1 MFIRTPAE
9 IGAAIRDRRKQLGLD
24 QSTFAKRIG
33 VSRQWVIG
41 VERGHARA
49 AMGLVLR
56 AIDALGI
63 RLDAS
68 MDQASRRGSNASAI
82 DINANRGQSKEEDA
96 MTSELVALLDGK
108 EIGRVHNDARGR
120 LTFVYNDEW
129 RKAPDAYPLSLSM
142 PLAAKEHG
150 PSVIRAFLWGL
161 LPDNEIVLGRWAT
174 KFQVSARNVFALIS
188 HVGEDCAGAVQFVT
202 PERLD
207 AIRSVKEDK
216 VEWLGEP
223 DIAKRL
229 QMLRDD
235 HAAWRLPRDTGQFS
249 LAGAQPKTAL
259 LLQNKRWGIPSG
271 RIPTTHILKPP
282 TGHFDGHS
290 ENEHFC
296 LMLARNLGLPSAQ
309 SQVMR
314 FEKEIAIVIERYDRQ
329 HKGNE
334 IVRIHQEDICQ
345 ALGIVPTE
353 RYQNEGGP
361 SAADIVELLRTSS
374 TDRETDVN
382 TFVDAIGFNWLIAG
396 TDAHA
401 KNYSLL
407 LGGGPL
413 VRLAPLYDVASILP
427 YDEFDMQKL
436 KLAMKVGGEYKL
448 SLIGLRHWQKFA
460 RETRLN
466 ADELIARLGSMAKQL
481 PEEADDAR
489 KRAQAEGLDKAIIDR
504 LATRLIERAGEC
516 ERVLAGK

>member
-1 MFIRTPAE
+1 
-9 IGAAIRDRRKQLGLD
+9 
-24 QSTFAKRIG
+24 
-33 VSRQWVIG
+33 
-41 VERGHARA
+41 
-49 AMGLVLR
+49 
-56 AIDALGI
+56 
-63 RLDAS
+63 
-68 MDQASRRGSNASAI
+68 
-82 DINANRGQSKEEDA
+82 
-96 MTSELVALLDGK
+96 MTGELVALLDGK

-120 LTFVYNDEW
+120 LTFVYDDEW
-129 RKAPDAYPLSLSM
+129 RKALDAYPPSLSM
-142 PLAAKEHG
+142 PLAAKQHG
-150 PSVIRAFLWGL
+150 PSVVQAFLWGL

-174 KFQVSARNVFALIS
+174 KFQVSARNAFALIS

-202 PERLD
+202 PERLE
-207 AIRSVKEDK
+207 AIRSGREDQ

-229 QMLRDD
+229 RMLRDD

-296 LMLARNLGLPSAQ
+296 LMLARNLGLPAAQ
-309 SQVMR
+309 SRVMR

-329 HKGNE
+329 HKGNK

-345 ALGIVPTE
+345 ALGIMPTK

-361 SAADIVELLRTSS
+361 SAVEIVELLRTSS
-374 TDRETDVN
+374 TNREADVN
-382 TFVDAIGFNWLIAG
+382 TFADAIGFNWLIAG

-448 SLIGLRHWQKFA
+448 ILIGLRQWQKFA

-481 PEEADDAR
+481 PDEADDAR
-489 KRAQAEGLDKAIIDR
+489 KHAQAEGLDKTMVDR